1 MARKKIVP
9 KRIGGVKIPKNLR
22 KLGDRALSDPRAR
35 EVAGSA
41 LLALGTAL
49 ASRKAPKGSFFRNI
63 FEHPAEAAKTAE
75 GAGADA
81 TRKAGDAVSGVSQAV
96 NQVVS
101 EVVETIRRDWARKTG
116 APRAKDS
123 DDSQPEPGRETDED
137 RLH

>member
-1 MARKKIVP
+1 MARKKVIP
-9 KRIGGVKIPKNLR
+9 KRIGKVKVPKNLR
-22 KLGDRALSDPRAR
+22 KLGDRVLSDPRAR

-63 FEHPAEAAKTAE
+63 FDHPAEAAKTAE

-81 TRKAGDAVSGVSQAV
+81 AHKAGDTVSGVSQAV
-96 NQVVS
+96 NQVVT

-116 APRAKDS
+116 APRAKDT
-123 DDSQPEPGRETDED
+123 DDAQPEPDREGDED

>member
-1 MARKKIVP
+1 MARKKIIP

-22 KLGDRALSDPRAR
+22 KFGDKTLADPRAR
-35 EVAGSA
+35 EIAGSA

-63 FEHPAEAAKTAE
+63 FDHPTEAARTAE
-75 GAGADA
+75 STGADA
-81 TRKAGDAVSGVSQAV
+81 ARKAGDAVSGVSQAV
-96 NQVVS
+96 NQVVT

-116 APRAKDS
+116 GASAKDT
-123 DDSQPEPGRETDED
+123 DDAQPEPAREGDED